1 MWDAD
6 VKLLDAGCIHKFH
19 IRQDKN
25 RLPCVDVLTGL
36 KSDAAFRAFFNQLL
50 ADAPFDAFFWEM
62 PPLTTASIEQ
72 PFECVLVDSPVLA
85 GVTAE
90 AGSFS
95 EYFPQATD
103 GVTGFANLGNDAW
116 LIAPCPVGP
125 RDVYPHLAT
134 FVRGASAAQQQVFW
148 QRTGEAVTARLSD
161 QPLWVSTSGLGVY
174 WLHVRLDSYPK
185 YYTYHPYTR

>member
-1 MWDAD
+1 MWN
-6 VKLLDAGCIHKFH
+6 KITEPLEAGRIHRLR
-19 IRQDKN
+19 IRREAEPLRHAEMLN
-25 RLPCVDVLTGL
+25 GL
-36 KSDAAFRAFFNQLL
+36 CSDAVFRTYFNQLL

-62 PPLTTASIEQ
+62 PPLTAASIEQ

-85 GVTAE
+85 GVKAD
-90 AGSFS
+90 AGAFS

-134 FVRGASAAQQQVFW
+134 FVRGASAAQQQAFW
-148 QRTGEAVTARLSD
+148 KMTGEVVTARLSD